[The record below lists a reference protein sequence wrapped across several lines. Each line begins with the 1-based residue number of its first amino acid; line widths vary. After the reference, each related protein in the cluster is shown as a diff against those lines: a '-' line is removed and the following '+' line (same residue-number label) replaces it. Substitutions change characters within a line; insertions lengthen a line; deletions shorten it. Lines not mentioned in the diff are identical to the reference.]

1 MPCLANALF
10 GQCPVWPMR
19 KFFPDLMYDRYQFS
33 RGRIPNVPKLDS
45 KLE

>member
-1 MPCLANALF
+1 MPNS
-10 GQCPVWPMR
+10 QCGNSQ
-19 KFFPDLMYDRYQFS
+19 FFPDLMYDRYQFC